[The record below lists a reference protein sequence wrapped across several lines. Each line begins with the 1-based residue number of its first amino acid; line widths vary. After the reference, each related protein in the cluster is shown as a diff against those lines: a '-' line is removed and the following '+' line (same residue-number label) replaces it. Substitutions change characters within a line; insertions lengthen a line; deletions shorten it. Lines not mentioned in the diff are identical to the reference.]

1 MADTFWRG
9 TCSGPGK
16 LCRAATV
23 SVLVFGPGPAMAD
36 WALDGTLSQQLLADS
51 NADLDPDVSDS
62 LLTISLDAGLIL
74 STDTQRA
81 GM

>member
-1 MADTFWRG
+1 
-9 TCSGPGK
+9 
-16 LCRAATV
+16 
-23 SVLVFGPGPAMAD
+23 MAD